1 MKNTMLA
8 ALLLGVA
15 LPAAAHEV
23 WVNADHTHGGEI
35 LKAQLGYGHYPEFE
49 PIAADR
55 LHIFPQPLQLHTPDG
70 KINLVQRGQ
79 NFEFQTEKP
88 VADGSYIL
96 SGQYR
101 PTFWSRNAD
110 GWKQQN
116 MTQMRDAQYC
126 EQTSMFG
133 KSIVNVGHDSAAKSF
148 ISRPLGHMLELVP
161 LENPANLRV
170 GEPFPVRVL
179 FNGEPL
185 PDATVVAT
193 FDGFTHRDPADKSH
207 RLEAQ
212 AFSDTTRA
220 DGVVNIIPLRQGA
233 WKARVVHKTEFSD
246 QTVCQKLAAYATLTF
261 DIGHIHH

>member
-1 MKNTMLA
+1 MKHRILA
-8 ALLLGVA
+8 TLLLGISLCA
-15 LPAAAHEV
+15 NAHEV
-23 WVNADHTHGGEI
+23 WVSADHTHGGEI
-35 LKAQLGYGHYPEFE
+35 LKAQLGYGHYPDAE

-55 LHIFPQPLQLHTPDG
+55 LHIFSQPLQLHTPDG

-96 SGQYR
+96 AGQYS

-116 MTQMRDAQYC
+116 MSQMRDAQYC

-133 KSIVNVGHDSAAKSF
+133 KSVVNVGHDSAAKTL
-148 ISRPLGHMLELVP
+148 ISRPVGHTLEIVP
-161 LENPANLRV
+161 LENPANVRV
-170 GEPFPVRVL
+170 GEALPVRVL
-179 FNGEPL
+179 FRGEPL
-185 PDATVVAT
+185 PDVTLVAT

-212 AFSDTTRA
+212 AFSDATNA
-220 DGVVNIIPLRQGA
+220 DGVVNIIPLRQGS
-233 WKARVVHKTEFSD
+233 WKARVVHKVDFPD
-246 QTVCQKLAAYATLTF
+246 QAVCQKLATYATLTF
-261 DIGHIHH
+261 DIGHVHH